1 MRWLNGITDSVHMSL
16 SKLWELVM
24 DREAWRAVIHRV
36 TASQTQLERLSD
48 NNPAQLSLPRLTLVP
63 ALHGR
68 HRCRSQTEKLRLGEA
83 TLGAQDL
90 ATSRFPV
97 RSGFEASS
105 LLVWSS
111 RLTMISRPYITSIA
125 KTVCRSF
132 MHDLDGPRPSTQSQQ
147 PPGSMG
153 SSARSTIPAAGLSS
167 ALTHPPPGGHSMGN
181 MVSVIAYPPG
191 GPCGL
196 QKSRNLFEMTFP
208 LNGFQLAPKR
218 PFLLQGPLGSF
229 PANHILTSPPQPLA
243 HPSLSPLPL
252 PLKARLPPRAGPW
265 QSS

>member
-1 MRWLNGITDSVHMSL
+1 MLNSKRDTDIKNRLLDSVGEGESG
-16 SKLWELVM
+16 
-24 DREAWRAVIHRV
+24 I
-36 TASQTQLERLSD
+36 LER
-48 NNPAQLSLPRLTLVP
+48 T
-63 ALHGR
+63 
-68 HRCRSQTEKLRLGEA
+68 
-83 TLGAQDL
+83 
-90 ATSRFPV
+90 
-97 RSGFEASS
+97 
-105 LLVWSS
+105 
-111 RLTMISRPYITSIA
+111 
-125 KTVCRSF
+125 F

-243 HPSLSPLPL
+243 HLSLSPLPL
-252 PLKARLPPRAGPW
+252 PLKAHLPPRAGPW